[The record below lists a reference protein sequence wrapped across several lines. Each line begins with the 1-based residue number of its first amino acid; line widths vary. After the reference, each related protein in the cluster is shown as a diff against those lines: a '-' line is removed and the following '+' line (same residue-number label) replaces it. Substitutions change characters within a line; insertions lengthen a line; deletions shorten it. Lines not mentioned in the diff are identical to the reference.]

1 MLTGKNWTRED
12 VMNQKALLLLTSRGI
27 ASDMTENHE
36 LVVDNAYGVRRLT
49 LSESV
54 LWYTMAFDALEMT
67 ECLRRY
73 QSAEQNLGVT
83 LDPLPSVFSRLAA
96 DRFLCLAIESE
107 RPDALFSLFCEGYLS
122 RALEQSEVVRK
133 EKHCTMYYDRF
144 LHWDKVEHTPRR
156 CEPLTDDESKVLA
169 MLAAENWSP
178 AELARNLEK
187 DYDSS
192 LMRFMIP
199 REKFAILSL
208 DPDADLVR
216 MNYERHPAARQ
227 VGEILLHLLQSRKV
241 LLY

>member
-36 LVVDNAYGVRRLT
+36 LVVDNACGVRRLT

-83 LDPLPSVFSRLAA
+83 LDPLPSVFSRLAG

-122 RALEQSEVVRK
+122 RA
-133 EKHCTMYYDRF
+133 RF
-144 LHWDKVEHTPRR
+144 LHWDKVKHTPRR

-227 VGEILLHLLQSRKV
+227 VGEILLHLIQSRKL